1 MKNVLI
7 TGATGGI
14 GNSLVERFH
23 TSGFNVCATGTNK
36 DKLKNLEEKY
46 KKNIQVIQCNLNV
59 QQDLTDLSDNLKEN
73 FGKIDILINNAGITR
88 DNLFLRMTPD
98 QWKEVIDL
106 NLNSTFNITKIF
118 IRDMVKKRWGRII
131 NITSDAATIGN
142 PGQSNYAAS
151 KSAVEGLTRTIAN
164 EVASRGVTVNCV
176 SPGFIN
182 TEILNTVDKIRLEEM
197 LKMIPVGRMGE
208 VKEVSDLVFFLS
220 SEESSYITGQVLHIN
235 GGLTM

>member
-23 TSGFNVCATGTNK
+23 SNGFNVCATGTNK

-118 IRDMVKKRWGRII
+118 IKDMVKKRWGRII

-208 VKEVSDLVFFLS
+208 AKEVSDLVFFLS

>member
-208 VKEVSDLVFFLS
+208 AKEVSDLVFFLS

>member
-23 TSGFNVCATGTNK
+23 SNGFNVCATGTNK

>member
-23 TSGFNVCATGTNK
+23 SNGFNVCATGTNK

-118 IRDMVKKRWGRII
+118 IRDMEKKRWGRII

-208 VKEVSDLVFFLS
+208 AKEVSDLVFFLS